1 LIIPFL
7 DLKAQYQSIKK
18 EIHEIIEKVCGDVAF
33 SNGVYVENFEESF
46 AKYCNTDYA
55 IAVNSGT
62 SALHLSMVAL
72 GIGNGDEVI
81 IPSNTFIAT
90 AYAPSYVGAI
100 PVFVD
105 CCPDSWEIDPHSIE
119 KKITNKTK
127 AIIGVHLYG
136 QPFDIDEVKK
146 IADGYNLYL
155 IEDAS
160 QAHGAIYKGKRVGG
174 ICEIGC
180 FSFYPGKNL
189 GTYGEGGCITTNN
202 EQYERHLRSLRNQG
216 CYEKYY
222 HDEVGYNMRM
232 GGIEGAVLDIK
243 LKHLDQWND
252 KRKEIAVMY
261 QKGIVNSKITMQKQP
276 DFVDSAYHLFVITT
290 EDRDRL
296 IGYLNEN
303 EIFPG
308 LHYPVPCH
316 LQTAYKSLGYSKGDF
331 PISEYLSDHCLSLPI
346 YPELKEK
353 QINKIINLLN
363 KY

>member
-1 LIIPFL
+1 MIIPFL

-136 QPFDIDEVKK
+136 
-146 IADGYNLYL
+146 
-155 IEDAS
+155 
-160 QAHGAIYKGKRVGG
+160 
-174 ICEIGC
+174 
-180 FSFYPGKNL
+180 
-189 GTYGEGGCITTNN
+189 
-202 EQYERHLRSLRNQG
+202 
-216 CYEKYY
+216 
-222 HDEVGYNMRM
+222 
-232 GGIEGAVLDIK
+232 
-243 LKHLDQWND
+243 
-252 KRKEIAVMY
+252 
-261 QKGIVNSKITMQKQP
+261 
-276 DFVDSAYHLFVITT
+276 
-290 EDRDRL
+290 
-296 IGYLNEN
+296 
-303 EIFPG
+303 
-308 LHYPVPCH
+308 
-316 LQTAYKSLGYSKGDF
+316 
-331 PISEYLSDHCLSLPI
+331 
-346 YPELKEK
+346 
-353 QINKIINLLN
+353 
-363 KY
+363 